1 MAGSSKKRNRSIEK
15 QRRSTATP
23 TRPIPEGV
31 QVGGINGGDYHCW
44 LEDTTTG
51 KVVGEPT
58 FSSYEGI
65 CKMRGLDIKKPHFFA
80 WDNQEKWLEEKGVN
94 DKVKAFRLMS
104 REERNALKHK
114 FPMDHMCGTN
124 ASYTWI
130 ARLNGNKRFVL
141 RVGSMGWERT
151 DNGKVFWEFG

>member
-1 MAGSSKKRNRSIEK
+1 MPSAKKAKRSQKRSAVSKG
-15 QRRSTATP
+15 AP

-31 QVGGINGGDYHCW
+31 QVGGINMGDYHCW
-44 LEDTTTG
+44 IEDTSTG
-51 KVVGEPT
+51 KVVGEKT

-65 CKMRGLDIKKPHFFA
+65 CAMRGLDVKKPHFFV
-80 WDNQEKWLEEKGVN
+80 WDDQEKHLEERGIN
-94 DKVKAFRLMS
+94 DKIKAFRLMS
-104 REERNALKHK
+104 REQRETLKAVY
-114 FPMDHMCGTN
+114 PQTHMCGAN
-124 ASYTWI
+124 AAFTWI

>member
-1 MAGSSKKRNRSIEK
+1 MPSAKKSKRSQQKRSAVSNG
-15 QRRSTATP
+15 AP

-58 FSSYEGI
+58 FSSYENI

-80 WDNQEKWLEEKGVN
+80 WDNQEKWLAEKGVN

-104 REERNALKHK
+104 REERNALKAVY
-114 FPMDHMCGTN
+114 PQSHMCGAN
-124 ASYTWI
+124 ASFTWI